1 MKSADVFPSKYLR
14 AADLNGREPVVTISH
29 VTMETV
35 GDDNKPV
42 LYFEGKEQGIVLN
55 KTNWAALEDIT
66 GKDDTDDWKGHRVKL
81 VMRKVEYQ
89 GKRVPAIRI
98 EEAPSA
104 PPARRHRDPEP
115 EPEPVFVGPT
125 TVPIDND
132 DIPF

>member
-1 MKSADVFPSKYLR
+1 
-14 AADLNGREPVVTISH
+14 
-29 VTMETV
+29 
-35 GDDNKPV
+35 
-42 LYFEGKEQGIVLN
+42 
-55 KTNWAALEDIT
+55 
-66 GKDDTDDWKGHRVKL
+66 

-104 PPARRHRDPEP
+104 PRVPRQREP

-125 TVPIDND
+125 SVPIDND